1 MHSSRYS
8 CSRSFAAK
16 GNQIPSFFIGIVVY
30 TLCITS
36 IVAMDFKDQSFSNVD
51 KKEKE
56 RVMDEILEKI
66 NILSEDEKLQYRR
79 DWEEFKDET
88 NAMTA
93 NAKKTAKRLLAI
105 ADRLDQAE
113 WDYKMAY
120 AAGTTACVV
129 AGVVTLTTGGVAAIG
144 IGIAGALVNMQAE
157 HRYTSHSAEIEEADK
172 LLEETGDKYNAFRK
186 RIHDTDWSLGKE
198 SVRLMYIYGL
208 AKAHKVTSPQVLMIL
223 RELVLYSVG
232 IPSVEKGTITL
243 LEKAVFNLGAKT
255 AFQGGAGGA
264 AKAGTQATD
273 DVLQA
278 GAKTS
283 TKEASKGGAQTADD
297 LAEVVSKT
305 VVNLPENIIV
315 VANTALLVRDAIDLG
330 FTIKDL
336 VQNKGHEAAKDL
348 REKAKEIEDAFKL

>member
-1 MHSSRYS
+1 
-8 CSRSFAAK
+8 
-16 GNQIPSFFIGIVVY
+16 
-30 TLCITS
+30 
-36 IVAMDFKDQSFSNVD
+36 MDFKDPSFSNVD
-51 KKEKE
+51 MKEKE
-56 RVMDEILEKI
+56 RVMNEILEKI

-88 NAMTA
+88 NAMTS
-93 NAKKTAKRLLAI
+93 NGKKTAKRLRAI
-105 ADRLDQAE
+105 ADRLDQG
-113 WDYKMAY
+113 WLDYKMAY

-129 AGVVTLTTGGVAAIG
+129 GGVVTLMTGGAAAIG

-157 HRYTSHSAEIEEADK
+157 YRYDTSHSAEIEEADK
-172 LLEETGDKYNAFRK
+172 LLKETGDKYNAFRK
-186 RIHDTDWSLGKE
+186 RIHDIDWSLEKE
-198 SVRLMYIYGL
+198 SVRLMYIYCL

-243 LEKAVFNLGAKT
+243 LEKVVFNLGAKT

-305 VVNLPENIIV
+305 VVKLPENIIV
-315 VANTALLVRDAIDLG
+315 VANTAFLVKDAIDLG

>member
-1 MHSSRYS
+1 
-8 CSRSFAAK
+8 
-16 GNQIPSFFIGIVVY
+16 
-30 TLCITS
+30 
-36 IVAMDFKDQSFSNVD
+36 MDFKDPSFSNVD
-51 KKEKE
+51 MKEKE

-88 NAMTA
+88 DAMTS
-93 NAKKTAKRLLAI
+93 NGKKTARRLRAI
-105 ADRLDQAE
+105 ADRLDQAW

-129 AGVVTLTTGGVAAIG
+129 GGVVTLMTGGAVAISFG
-144 IGIAGALVNMQAE
+144 LAGALVNMEATY
-157 HRYTSHSAEIEEADK
+157 RYDSHSAEIEEADR
-172 LLEETGDKYNAFRK
+172 LLKETGDNYNVVRK
-186 RIHDTDWSLGKE
+186 MIRDWSLEKE
-198 SVRLMYIYGL
+198 SIRLMYIYGL

-223 RELVLYSVG
+223 RELVLYSMG

-264 AKAGTQATD
+264 AQAGTQATD
-273 DVLQA
+273 DVIQT

-283 TKEASKGGAQTADD
+283 TKEASKGGAQTVDD
-297 LAEVVSKT
+297 LAEAASKT
-305 VVNLPENIIV
+305 VVRLPENIIV
-315 VANTALLVRDAIDLG
+315 FVNTALLVKDAIDLG

>member
-1 MHSSRYS
+1 
-8 CSRSFAAK
+8 
-16 GNQIPSFFIGIVVY
+16 
-30 TLCITS
+30 
-36 IVAMDFKDQSFSNVD
+36 MDFKDPSFSNVD
-51 KKEKE
+51 MKEKE
-56 RVMDEILEKI
+56 RVMNEILEKI

-88 NAMTA
+88 NAMTS
-93 NAKKTAKRLLAI
+93 NGKKTAKRLRAI
-105 ADRLDQAE
+105 ADRLDQGW

-129 AGVVTLTTGGVAAIG
+129 GGVVTLMTGGVAGGVAATG
-144 IGIAGALVNMQAE
+144 IGIAGALVNMQAGY
-157 HRYTSHSAEIEEADK
+157 RYDTSDFAEMEEAQK
-172 LLEETGDKYNAFRK
+172 LLKETGDKYNAFRK

-232 IPSVEKGTITL
+232 IPSVEKGTIAL

-305 VVNLPENIIV
+305 VVKLPENIMV
-315 VANTALLVRDAIDLG
+315 VANTAFLVKDAIDLG